1 MFREFDRLREYV
13 VKRFL
18 LVAVLLLVGCQDAL
32 VESPY
37 VMLTNIEGSGGGTGF
52 YVKAASGKT
61 VIVTNRHI
69 CDGAAIYQYKFGRPI
84 ELQIIEV
91 APHTDLCL
99 LQPVAHYAKPLR
111 LAASEPQPH
120 EKVHVIGF
128 GLLLGESRTDGYWVG
143 RLFGVLLGVENPA
156 YATVPILPGNSGS
169 PIMNAQDEVVGVV
182 FASSS
187 EIDNRSIIVN
197 LDQLRQ
203 FLAAY

>member
-1 MFREFDRLREYV
+1 ML
-13 VKRFL
+13 KRFL
-18 LVAVLLLVGCQDAL
+18 LVALLVLVGCQDAL
-32 VESPY
+32 VESSY
-37 VMLTNIEGSGGGTGF
+37 VMLTTIEGNGGGTGF

-69 CDGAAIYQYKFGRPI
+69 CDGSAIYQYKFGRPI

-99 LQPVAHYAKPLR
+99 LQPVANYAQPLR
-111 LAASEPQPH
+111 LAAKEPQPH
-120 EKVHVIGF
+120 DKVHVIGF

-143 RLFGVLLGVENPA
+143 RLAGMLLGVESPA
-156 YATVPILPGNSGS
+156 YATAPILPGNSGS
-169 PIMNAQDEVVGVV
+169 PIMNEQGEVVGVV
-182 FASSS
+182 FASSE
-187 EIDNRSIIVN
+187 EIDNRSVIVN